1 MNLLENVYLPD
12 FKKRQIRDSEAYK
25 LLEKNGMDTSPLEGN
40 YEEKAI
46 NVKMKDFDSYIN
58 EGGTKEDWVAL
69 HADKETQK
77 EFFGTIGDFLVDT
90 GKDTVLSLGVAA
102 INGADVATNLIPV
115 VAKLLDNSPLATALP
130 NGFMNA
136 ETEEQIYNAAKSASD
151 NLGKARDYLK
161 SFKEDDNIVSQLIGV
176 MGQDLVYSVPMYKAL
191 RNAGVPQ
198 YPAFFISGGVGG
210 AIGIEEKVLGEDSTF
225 SKSLFAKDIKA
236 LKDLVGILPN
246 TPEDKIADEVVQ
258 ALEYGA
264 FSTAIPAVIDSF
276 KFMKRYIPAF
286 AGGAAIT
293 TMSGDDAEANPI
305 KAIANAV
312 FKSSVKE
319 ATEKKITSGSGQ
331 QILNTI
337 QNTPGVKSS
346 EIKWI
351 GLDTFLKDKKKV
363 SQEEVLKFIEENR
376 IDVTEVMFPRKGPD
390 FGMYEDMLK
399 SIEAR
404 KTNFINNK
412 KDLVGGD
419 QRIDFDNIYLSVKDT
434 PNGKRTDERISH
446 VGLSNNPVGNLIRSF
461 DDPNTFEVD
470 VKAIK
475 EKYIGDGLDGN
486 SVDFYVV
493 RDIERSSSADV
504 VISRSEFEDPNFN
517 IIVKSDRGETVGPKY
532 ELEFITEM
540 TFDELDKY
548 ALEYTSRG
556 IRNLRSKQEGKTRY
570 DRYTEPGGEDYKE
583 LVFKFKQLPKDPGSD
598 GFRLPKPIPIETR
611 VTKAGN
617 IDEYDLNESPHF
629 NEPDEIAHVRFKTRL
644 TDNFGNNNDG
654 AYKILSVEEM
664 QSDLVQAVKKSNQDF
679 IEDATPNP
687 ETGEVERMDA
697 MDNVITDFPFK
708 NNWYELTLKR
718 LIRYAADNGFD
729 AISIPKASVIQDR
742 YGLTRR
748 IDDFQIGSFDPVRR
762 EVGLEA
768 QDQNGVLQISELYSF
783 ERVEREFGK
792 DVLDR
797 IIKKGKSM
805 QRMDENLEGE
815 FAESSYDRGD
825 NIVELAKTIE
835 IGGEGKNQLY
845 NKTIPAFLK
854 KYGKKWNAKVYDE
867 QITQNVDTPTGV
879 MQEGFPVTIIE
890 ITPEMKKSV
899 QGTPQPLFSY
909 FGGTVLGAELVSD
922 TIQNNIISD
931 QTN

>member
-102 INGADVATNLIPV
+102 INGADVATNLMPV
-115 VAKLLDNSPLATALP
+115 VAKLLDNSPLATAMP

-136 ETEEQIYNAAKSASD
+136 ETEEQIYNAAKTASD

-293 TMSGDDAEANPI
+293 TMPGDDAEASPI
-305 KAIANAV
+305 KAITNAV
-312 FKSSVKE
+312 KNVPIFKSAVQD
-319 ATEKKITSGSGQ
+319 AVEKKVTKGNAE
-331 QILNTI
+331 QIYNTI
-337 QNTPGVKSS
+337 KNTPGVKES
-346 EIKWI
+346 ELKWL
-351 GLDTFLKDKKKV
+351 GLEDQLKVFGRANKKQFT
-363 SQEEVLKFIEENR
+363 QEEILNFIESNR
-376 IDVTEVMFPRKGPD
+376 IDVSEVMFGGPTSKISTELAEEVEFAKNEFERKVL
-390 FGMYEDMLK
+390 ED
-399 SIEAR
+399 IY
-404 KTNFINNK
+404 K
-412 KDLVGGD
+412 KDPGMIGEVPEELLEEINYDVY
-419 QRIDFDNIYLSVKDT
+419 RIRFDNDPSGTMDFNTLQTLLGDNPDPSKLFKKELV
-434 PNGKRTDERISH
+434 NGKYEMNIPDETRTIAFGSGR
-446 VGLSNNPVGNLIRSF
+446 LSSNKFYI
-461 DDPNTFEVD
+461 DPM
-470 VKAIK
+470 
-475 EKYIGDGLDGN
+475 
-486 SVDFYVV
+486 
-493 RDIERSSSADV
+493 
-504 VISRSEFEDPNFN
+504 EFEKFT
-517 IIVKSDRGETVGPKY
+517 VEQKVRKARGVSNAPR
-532 ELEFITEM
+532 FR
-540 TFDELDKY
+540 D
-548 ALEYTSRG
+548 
-556 IRNLRSKQEGKTRY
+556 
-570 DRYTEPGGEDYKE
+570 YTEPGGEDYTE
-583 LVFKFKQLPKDPGSD
+583 LVFKIKKGGMDIGIPVEIRNAETTTIKNNP
-598 GFRLPKPIPIETR
+598 FR
-611 VTKAGN
+611 
-617 IDEYDLNESPHF
+617 SPNHM
-629 NEPDEIAHVRFKTRL
+629 NVKNEIAHVRFKSRNLDGKKVL
-644 TDNFGNNNDG
+644 T
-654 AYKILSVEEM
+654 VEEM
-664 QSDLVQAVKKSNQDF
+664 QSDFNIRAAKENRVF
-679 IEDATPNP
+679 G
-687 ETGEVERMDA
+687 GEKPKIA
-697 MDNVITDFPFK
+697 DFPFK
-708 NNWYELTLKR
+708 NTWYEMTIRR

-729 AISIPKASVIQDR
+729 AVAIPKAEVPAKRYREYIDKVKKLIVQKDDNNIVVRYFDEDGMDVAERVFDIDNLNLIQKDIGPKKFNELNELVR
-742 YGLTRR
+742 KLKTNIGEAELNLEKE
-748 IDDFQIGSFDPVRR
+748 IIIGS
-762 EVGLEA
+762 G
-768 QDQNGVLQISELYSF
+768 
-783 ERVEREFGK
+783 
-792 DVLDR
+792 
-797 IIKKGKSM
+797 KGKAKLY
-805 QRMDENLEGE
+805 DE
-815 FAESSYDRGD
+815 A
-825 NIVELAKTIE
+825 
-835 IGGEGKNQLY
+835 
-845 NKTIPAFLK
+845 IPAYMK
-854 KYGKKWNAKVYDE
+854 KYGKKWNAKVYENEIDLGLALGSTE
-867 QITQNVDTPTGV
+867 TGSL
-879 MQEGFPVTIIE
+879 PVTILD

>member
-102 INGADVATNLIPV
+102 INGADVATNLMPV
-115 VAKLLDNSPLATALP
+115 VAKLLDNSPLATAMP

-136 ETEEQIYNAAKSASD
+136 ETEEQIYNAAKTASD

-293 TMSGDDAEANPI
+293 TMSGDDAEASPI

-312 FKSSVKE
+312 FKSSVRD
-319 ATEKKITSGSGQ
+319 AAEKKITSGSGQ

-363 SQEEVLKFIEENR
+363 TQEEVLKFIEDNR
-376 IDVTEVMFPRKGPD
+376 IDVTEVMFPRTGKD
-390 FGMYEDMLK
+390 FGMYNDMLE
-399 SIEAR
+399 SIEQR
-404 KTNFINNK
+404 KINFVNSK
-412 KDLVGGD
+412 KDLRGGD
-419 QRIDFDNIYLSVKDT
+419 QRIDFDNYNVSTQVEPNENKVFSKELVGERLSYNDIV
-434 PNGKRTDERISH
+434 NF
-446 VGLSNNPVGNLIRSF
+446 NPVGKTIRSF
-461 DDPNTFEVD
+461 DDPNTFEIDVD
-470 VKAIK
+470 AIK
-475 EKYIGDGLDGN
+475 NKYRSDELEN
-486 SVDFYVV
+486 TVDFYIVD
-493 RDIERSSSADV
+493 DITDSGRSIA
-504 VISRSEFEDPNFN
+504 ISKAEFEDPKFN
-517 IIVKSDRGETVGPKY
+517 SIVKTVTKGEPVGPKY
-532 ELEFITEM
+532 ELEFITNIS
-540 TFDELDKY
+540 FDELDKF
-548 ALEYTSRG
+548 ALEYTSR
-556 IRNLRSKQEGKTRY
+556 NLKKLRSKQEGTTRY
-570 DRYTEPGGEDYKE
+570 ETYTEPGGEDYKE
-583 LVFKFKQLPKDPGSD
+583 LIFKFKQKGLIGGD
-598 GFRLPKPIPIETR
+598 KPIPVETR
-611 VTKAGN
+611 VTRAGN
-617 IDEYDLNESPHF
+617 IDEYAIEESPHF
-629 NEPDEIAHVRFKTRL
+629 KEPGEIAHVRFKTREIDRGMKKVPL
-644 TDNFGNNNDG
+644 
-654 AYKILSVEEM
+654 KVLSVEEM
-664 QSDLVQAVKKSNQDF
+664 QSDLVQSVKRSNQDMKQ
-679 IEDATPNP
+679 DALSFD
-687 ETGEVERMDA
+687 GEVENIDA
-697 MDNVITDFPFK
+697 MDSVITDFPFK

-729 AISIPKASVIQDR
+729 AISIPKASVVQDR
-742 YGLTRR
+742 YNLTRR
-748 IDDFQIGSFDPVRR
+748 IEDLNITMFDPKRN
-762 EVGLEA
+762 EFGLMGR
-768 QDQNGVLQISELYSF
+768 DQNGVTQIDDIYTAQDIEKQ
-783 ERVEREFGK
+783 FGK
-792 DVLDR
+792 DVFNK
-797 IIKKGKSM
+797 IKNKAKELS
-805 QRMDENLEGE
+805 DTSED
-815 FAESSYDRGD
+815 YPK
-825 NIVELAKTIE
+825 VELTKIIE
-835 IGGEGKNQLY
+835 MGGEGKGALY

-854 KYGKKWNAKVYDE
+854 KYGKKWNAKVYDDNIVE
-867 QITQNVDTPTGV
+867 SFDNPNLYTKDGKSMADDI
-879 MQEGFPVTIIE
+879 EIPVTILE
-890 ITPEMKKSV
+890 VTPEMKQSV
-899 QGTPQPLFSY
+899 QETPQALFSY